1 MFAKHSWYFRNAL
14 VRANYRNIQKGID
27 YSPIYLVRFFMLAK
41 NVRSQID
48 QCSEYL
54 CMIHANDNGG
64 VYNEKQMP
72 FTFTRG
78 RGNLITDWYHIIGA
92 LIKIEFS
99 GWMIFDNSGTFA
111 RVPEVLQTQYM
122 RMLHAIVKEW
132 QGQFTFVE
140 EC

>member
-1 MFAKHSWYFRNAL
+1 MKSIAEYCNRLCDTAI
-14 VRANYRNIQKGID
+14 VGISINVG
-27 YSPIYLVRFFMLAK
+27 YSNLLAK

-78 RGNLITDWYHIIGA
+78 RGNLITDWYHIIGR
-92 LIKIEFS
+92 LLRL
-99 GWMIFDNSGTFA
+99 NSQDG
-111 RVPEVLQTQYM
+111 
-122 RMLHAIVKEW
+122 
-132 QGQFTFVE
+132 
-140 EC
+140 